1 MTLREYDAKEKERL
15 YGILRQTP
23 SVLSLAV
30 IFFVALTA
38 QPSAKTFLEC
48 RAKTAT
54 LMLSDII
61 SRKTRGKERFLLSF
75 DATSIDPKWPFA
87 DYGLRLENLKIEGSD
102 CIPTEPPNVA
112 ILDNPDSM
120 HIYCELGAVTSGMVK
135 EQ

>member
-1 MTLREYDAKEKERL
+1 MQKKERL

-102 CIPTEPPNVA
+102 CIPTFFVVSTNRAFRNV
-112 ILDNPDSM
+112 NHS
-120 HIYCELGAVTSGMVK
+120 SS
-135 EQ
+135 

>member
-1 MTLREYDAKEKERL
+1 MTVGAYDAKKKERL

-38 QPSAKTFLEC
+38 QASARTFIEC
-48 RAKTAT
+48 VAKTAT

-61 SRKTRGKERFLLSF
+61 SRKTRSKERFLFSF
-75 DATSIDPKWPFA
+75 DA
-87 DYGLRLENLKIEGSD
+87 DYGSRFENPKIEGSD

>member
-38 QPSAKTFLEC
+38 QASARTFIEC
-48 RAKTAT
+48 VAKTAT

-61 SRKTRGKERFLLSF
+61 SRKTRSIERFSLVSMLIT
-75 DATSIDPKWPFA
+75 DQD
-87 DYGLRLENLKIEGSD
+87 LKI
-102 CIPTEPPNVA
+102 P
-112 ILDNPDSM
+112 
-120 HIYCELGAVTSGMVK
+120 K
-135 EQ
+135 